1 MDGTKGWTIQ
11 KYRIRRKIELKSLC
25 NVFIW
30 VNLGGIIAQFQ
41 SPSLYAS
48 LAFPLPERKLIKW
61 LANSHKKRLESDW
74 HHCRWDTHTHTH
86 TQHYKNCEHVCVCL
100 CVHTVKHFQHLINQ
114 LLTWQVDWHVLH
126 LLLLSVSC
134 LTHAHT
140 HICEHTLDIERQW
153 EPLICISWTWHT
165 HIHTHSLLLSCPILV
180 PKSSV
185 IMTQYKNNDQ
195 LCHNVPRSRNHL
207 CTIKTRGGGPQ
218 NGKKVFF
225 VFSHEKR
232 RPNSYF
238 FQMISRRN
246 QQHLCLPI
254 RLWTVFHLKMAEV
267 IIY

>member
-1 MDGTKGWTIQ
+1 MRVLAKLEVPAHVKLSVWEKGRRDREWSQTKIRSYVNFVVFIKNWMEQ
-11 KYRIRRKIELKSLC
+11 KVEPYRNNRIRRKIELESLC

-41 SPSLYAS
+41 SPPLYAS

-74 HHCRWDTHTHTH
+74 HHCRWDTHTH

-165 HIHTHSLLLSCPILV
+165 HTHSLTASLLSYFSSQVICDNDPIQKQWSAMSQCSSQQ
-180 PKSSV
+180 KSS
-185 IMTQYKNNDQ
+185 MY
-195 LCHNVPRSRNHL
+195 
-207 CTIKTRGGGPQ
+207 
-218 NGKKVFF
+218 
-225 VFSHEKR
+225 
-232 RPNSYF
+232 Y
-238 FQMISRRN
+238 
-246 QQHLCLPI
+246 
-254 RLWTVFHLKMAEV
+254 
-267 IIY
+267 